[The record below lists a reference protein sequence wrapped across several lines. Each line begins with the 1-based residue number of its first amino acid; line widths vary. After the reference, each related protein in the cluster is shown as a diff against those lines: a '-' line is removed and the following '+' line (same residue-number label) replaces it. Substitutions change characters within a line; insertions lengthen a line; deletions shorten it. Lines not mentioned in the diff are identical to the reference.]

1 VGAPGRV
8 TVGAPECDDVAMFD
22 VDAFVDRCKACLDET
37 EPRRAIREELD
48 RALDRSDEIT
58 DRLPPEEAGL
68 DLLYRSADLTVLK
81 VVWAPKMRLYPHDH
95 RMWAAIGIYT
105 GREDNEFFRRGQD
118 GEGGLVESGGK
129 RLGERDV
136 VLLGDDVIHAVANPA
151 RTHTGAI
158 HIYGGDFVAQARS
171 QWVPP
176 ALREEPY
183 DMALVHQ
190 EFDRAERA
198 WRGTSTA

>member
-1 VGAPGRV
+1 
-8 TVGAPECDDVAMFD
+8 MFD

-48 RALDRSDEIT
+48 RALDRSAEIA

-68 DLLYRSADLTVLK
+68 DLLYRSAELTVLK
-81 VVWAPKMRLYPHDH
+81 VVWAPRMRLYAHDH
-95 RMWAAIGIYT
+95 RMWAAIGIYA
-105 GREDNEFFRRGQD
+105 GREDNEFFRRQPD
-118 GEGGLVESGGK
+118 GEGGLIESGGK
-129 RLGERDV
+129 RLDERDL

-176 ALREEPY
+176 GLQEEPY
-183 DMALVHQ
+183 DMTLVRQ

-198 WRGTSTA
+198 WRDTSTA